1 MDDYEFVHFD
11 VFDDLFDFIVHFDVF
26 DDLFEHF
33 DVFVYFDFKFNVI
46 NNYCLVCGRGV
57 SLSIL

>member
-1 MDDYEFVHFD
+1 MDDYEF
-11 VFDDLFDFIVHFDVF
+11 VHFDVF